1 MINLM
6 RGYLKKNIIFIGI
19 LCILTVVVAVCGCT
33 NQSFT
38 NTTKL
43 SGIVV
48 NPGQSIQSTID
59 TAPAGSNIIVNPGT
73 YSQTLTIN
81 KNITLIANGTVNLGS
96 VSISGTGA
104 TIKGF
109 ALTDNYPIRL
119 SNANSVNIINNTI
132 YSNLNGVSDTGTN
145 TNILV
150 SGNNIIGTCST
161 YGNGMAFEGVT
172 SNSQI
177 KYNSISGTQHG
188 ILFDVAS
195 TNNVISGNT
204 VTGNNGDQAGIY
216 TILGSTN
223 FQILNNKVSNERDGI
238 AIQPLGSGTAS
249 GFKVDGNICIGNH
262 NAIWMT
268 VSNSVISN
276 NQLNGN
282 QEGIDITGTGN
293 IIKSNIII
301 NNKVVGIALTTQQ
314 STDSNTVINNTLSG
328 NGGNYYTAGPG
339 NVIGE

>member
-1 MINLM
+1 
-6 RGYLKKNIIFIGI
+6 
-19 LCILTVVVAVCGCT
+19 
-33 NQSFT
+33 
-38 NTTKL
+38 
-43 SGIVV
+43 
-48 NPGQSIQSTID
+48 
-59 TAPAGSNIIVNPGT
+59 
-73 YSQTLTIN
+73 
-81 KNITLIANGTVNLGS
+81 
-96 VSISGTGA
+96 
-104 TIKGF
+104 
-109 ALTDNYPIRL
+109 
-119 SNANSVNIINNTI
+119 
-132 YSNLNGVSDTGTN
+132 
-145 TNILV
+145 
-150 SGNNIIGTCST
+150 
-161 YGNGMAFEGVT
+161 MAFEGVT

-238 AIQPLGSGTAS
+238 AIQPLGSGTAN
-249 GFKVDGNICIGNH
+249 GFKVDGSICTGNH

-276 NQLNGN
+276 NQLKEN

>member
-1 MINLM
+1 M

-223 FQILNNKVSNERDGI
+223 FQILNNKASNERDGI
-238 AIQPLGSGTAS
+238 AIQPLGSGTAN
-249 GFKVDGNICIGNH
+249 GFKVDGSICTGNH

-276 NQLNGN
+276 NQLKGN